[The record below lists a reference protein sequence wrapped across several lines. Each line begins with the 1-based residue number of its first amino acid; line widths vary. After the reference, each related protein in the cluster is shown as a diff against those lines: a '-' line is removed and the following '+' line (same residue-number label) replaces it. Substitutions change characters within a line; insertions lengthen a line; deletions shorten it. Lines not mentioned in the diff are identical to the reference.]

1 MPKASRIRWRLKIQ
15 ADGRFRKL
23 LGDCLIWLSVWED
36 FCTVVVTKSLETK
49 WLASIWSGN
58 WIIPRGLF
66 PLQDVNPSVAET
78 QLFEGEHWLKD
89 VSYLALRTYDVQ
101 FPKHLWM
108 SSLGGEFRLEDG
120 INMIHQRIPEIGL
133 VYSTQSTPS
142 TRFSFFSTRVA
153 CSVTSLQSAVGQSMP
168 ASPQGPLGGYRG
180 SMPGTWSDMD
190 ITPPVQRR
198 DCPRG
203 GGDEEMWRWY
213 SQRFKTVKCW
223 ERWILMHL

>member
-1 MPKASRIRWRLKIQ
+1 M
-15 ADGRFRKL
+15 
-23 LGDCLIWLSVWED
+23 
-36 FCTVVVTKSLETK
+36 
-49 WLASIWSGN
+49 
-58 WIIPRGLF
+58 
-66 PLQDVNPSVAET
+66 NPSVAET

-89 VSYLALRTYDVQ
+89 ISYLALRTYEVQ

-142 TRFSFFSTRVA
+142 TRFCFFFSTRVV

-168 ASPQGPLGGYRG
+168 ASAQGHLG
-180 SMPGTWSDMD
+180 SMPGTWSDTD

-203 GGDEEMWRWY
+203 TMIFTEIQNSEVLRKVG
-213 SQRFKTVKCW
+213 F
-223 ERWILMHL
+223 